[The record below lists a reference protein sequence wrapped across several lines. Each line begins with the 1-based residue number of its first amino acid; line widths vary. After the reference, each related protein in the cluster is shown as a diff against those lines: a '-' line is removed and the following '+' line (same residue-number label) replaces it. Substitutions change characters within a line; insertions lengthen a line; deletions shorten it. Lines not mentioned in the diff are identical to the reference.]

1 MIITYNEKEMLK
13 SFFRSGANLNLA
25 KKNDLTVFTSAKGKA
40 LKILNVSVS
49 FWVMSNKVSV

>member
-1 MIITYNEKEMLK
+1 MLK
-13 SFFRSGANLNLA
+13 CFFRSGANLNLA
-25 KKNDLTVFTSAKGKA
+25 KKNDRTVFTSAKGKA